1 MQKDCSW
8 NPGTCICQ
16 NRKYLENVADT
27 SLTECYEI
35 VNAMNN
41 LSTKETNT
49 VTKCYKHCYNKLP
62 Q

>member
-8 NPGTCICQ
+8 NPSTCICQ

-41 LSTKETNT
+41 LSTKETNS
-49 VTKCYKHCYNKLP
+49 VT
-62 Q
+62 

>member
-8 NPGTCICQ
+8 NPSTCIWQ

-49 VTKCYKHCYNKLP
+49 VT
-62 Q
+62 